1 MDIQKIIKNLSHCN
15 TKKETKKA
23 IFLLK
28 NSRNYYNVIEQNF
41 SNYQTLNIVPRS
53 FINKKY
59 K

>member
-23 IFLLK
+23 ILLLK

-41 SNYQTLNIVPRS
+41 SNYQTLKIVPRS